1 MKPLPDG
8 FETIGPNPNADWCTS
23 QPQTIANIVVNS
35 DWSYGGG
42 FSLGERYWGPFGTGF
57 WPVLI
62 GSIIAGVAAQSVWVG
77 IGGAAAYA
85 LLGCAIAARIRRLER
100 WEPRWRSMRKLRER
114 ARRIHEVLAAFQLHC
129 GLYREWHREVTL
141 GLRPEDS
148 ERAERYYDL
157 LNHARRILEGAILQ
171 TIFLEKQVRN
181 GYALLDAGSPPPN
194 LTLELE
200 GVDASAARALPVGDT
215 FDPAQAFRCEE
226 AMESVLDGLHGIRAL
241 PEKAR

>member
-1 MKPLPDG
+1 MKQLPDG
-8 FETIGPNPNADWCTS
+8 SENIGTNPDPS
-23 QPQTIANIVVNS
+23 VGPYGPKTIAGIVTYS
-35 DWSYGGG
+35 AWSRDR
-42 FSLGERYWGPFGTGF
+42 FSLGESDWETYGGWGPISVIGAVAAGAITRSWWGF
-57 WPVLI
+57 I
-62 GSIIAGVAAQSVWVG
+62 GGVALYTAVG
-77 IGGAAAYA
+77 VI
-85 LLGCAIAARIRRLER
+85 LGLRNRYLER
-100 WEPRWRSMRKLRER
+100 WDPRWRSMRKLRER
-114 ARRIHEVLAAFQLHC
+114 AQRICETLAAFQLHC

-157 LNHARRILEGAILQ
+157 LDHARRILEGAILQ

-181 GYALLDAGSPPPN
+181 GYALLEAGNPPPN

-200 GVDASAARALPVGDT
+200 GVDACAARALPAGDT

-226 AMESVLDGLHGIRAL
+226 AMERVLDRLHGIRAL

>member
-1 MKPLPDG
+1 MKPLRDG
-8 FETIGPNPNADWCTS
+8 FEEIGPDPMDR
-23 QPQTIANIVVNS
+23 QQTIARIVTHNYPS
-35 DWSYGGG
+35 WSVDR
-42 FSLGERYWGPFGTGF
+42 FSLGEACWEKYCGGIGIA
-57 WPVLI
+57 LL
-62 GSIIAGVAAQSVWVG
+62 GSIIAAACNKSWWVFFGG
-77 IGGAAAYA
+77 ITAYAAAGIA
-85 LLGCAIAARIRRLER
+85 LGFYIRHLEH
-100 WEPRWRSMRKLRER
+100 WDPRWRSMRKLRER

-141 GLRPEDS
+141 DLRPEDS

-157 LNHARRILEGAILQ
+157 LDHARRILEGAILQ

-226 AMESVLDGLHGIRAL
+226 AMESVLDGLRGIRAL